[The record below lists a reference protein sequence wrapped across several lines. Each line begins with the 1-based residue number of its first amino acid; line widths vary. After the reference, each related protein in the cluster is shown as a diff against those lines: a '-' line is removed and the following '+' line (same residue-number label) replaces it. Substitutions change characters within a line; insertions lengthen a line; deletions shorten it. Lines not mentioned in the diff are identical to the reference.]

1 MDIFNFLHFGQFAA
15 PVPMMGSS
23 WCAICYRSESTN
35 QSSSTECNW
44 DAHQEQNS
52 FGMKKLDKEIWNIM
66 KYLSNRCKKHEMFS
80 LFWNWKKKWWT
91 CRLSFWMF
99 LAPGDLIDEKKGI
112 HPWRN
117 AGPWTVIP
125 KWLKMAKV
133 IQQAWWTWCENTSF
147 GLRMPHGEQ
156 TKTTNTRRIKNSGWN
171 S

>member
-1 MDIFNFLHFGQFAA
+1 LG
-15 PVPMMGSS
+15 
-23 WCAICYRSESTN
+23 WR
-35 QSSSTECNW
+35 NW
-44 DAHQEQNS
+44 TRK
-52 FGMKKLDKEIWNIM
+52 FEISWNIYQTDSKSM
-66 KYLSNRCKKHEMFS
+66 RCSPCSGTE
-80 LFWNWKKKWWT
+80 KKWWT